1 MVLITKRFT
10 KIFKLSLVAALC
22 CVAFVLSSKYVDRD
36 MPSRDYREYLKEY
49 IDTYTKAAGSLKEDG
64 SGEASPGLSQDKDG
78 GSGGLGNDMKEATP
92 DDAMK
97 STGGT
102 LRDTKR
108 KENMHQFYKQ
118 VFKNLRMNSP
128 MGKSSRQYDSRCKL
142 SGDIGGRPDDYN
154 NWDKLTSKNLGEC
167 LIISPKEKALL
178 KSKHHDFVESLKPL
192 VLPKGTYK
200 GDGIVTVGGGK
211 FSVLSFLI
219 IKTLR
224 NLGTTLPVE
233 VFIPPKDE
241 GETEFCETLLP
252 KYNAKCIFISDVLPK
267 DTIDNFNF
275 EGYQFKSISIIASSF
290 ENLLLLDAD
299 NFPIKPLDK
308 IFDEEPYKSRGMVLW
323 PDFWRRTT
331 NPAYYDIA
339 DISVNYKKRVRNCM
353 DDMTPPQLYTPD
365 MTDLS
370 NVPLHD
376 LEHTIPDV
384 STESGQLM
392 ISKSKHLAT
401 VLLSLYYNVNGPS
414 WYYPIFSQKASG
426 EGDKETFI
434 AAANYYELPSYQ
446 VKSVT
451 AVDGYH
457 QPSGFRGV
465 AMLQHDFVQD
475 YQRYRWA
482 TNDINT
488 KYSGQA
494 QQYIKLD
501 PDYTPEAVYKK
512 YFEPEDLKEV
522 DIMFVH
528 SNLPKFD
535 PFTLWSDQDLIVE
548 GKHIRSYTNLKRLN
562 HYDLELENFKAFN
575 EYLCV
580 HRSHFKYLDD
590 KLGGDQRKWKGMCSY
605 ISDRLR
611 FLERTHSDAI
621 SSS

>member
-1 MVLITKRFT
+1 MIVLTKRFT
-10 KIFKLSLVAALC
+10 KVFKLSLVAALF

-36 MPSRDYREYLKEY
+36 MASLEYRKYLQEY
-49 IDTYTKAAGSLKEDG
+49 IDTYTGTVGSQND
-64 SGEASPGLSQDKDG
+64 DG
-78 GSGGLGNDMKEATP
+78 GGTKLGKSYEGGDVADGDMGSRGKELVSGDTMKP
-92 DDAMK
+92 
-97 STGGT
+97 TGESA
-102 LRDTKR
+102 RDQKR
-108 KENMHQFYKQ
+108 RENLQKFYKQ
-118 VFKNLRMNSP
+118 VFHSLRMNSP
-128 MGKSSRQYDSRCKL
+128 MGKSERQYDPRCKL
-142 SGDIGGRPDDYN
+142 NGDIGARTDDYE
-154 NWDKLTSKNLGEC
+154 NWSKLTSKNLGEC
-167 LIISPKEKALL
+167 LILSNKEKSLL
-178 KSKHHDFVESLKPL
+178 KNKHDDFVESLRPL

-241 GETEFCETLLP
+241 GETEFCNTLLP
-252 KYNAKCIFISDVLPK
+252 KYNAKCIYISDVLPK
-267 DTIDNFNF
+267 DVIDNFDF
-275 EGYQFKSISIIASSF
+275 KGYQFKSISIIASSF

-299 NFPIKPLDK
+299 NFPIKDLDNV
-308 IFDEEPYKSRGMVLW
+308 FDEEPYKSTGMVLW

-331 NPAYYDIA
+331 NPAYYEIA

-353 DDMTPPQLYTPD
+353 DDVTPPRAYTED
-365 MTDLS
+365 ISDLS
-370 NVPLHD
+370 DVPLHD
-376 LEHTIPDV
+376 LEYTIPDV

-392 ISKSKHLAT
+392 ISKSKHLPT

-434 AAANYYELPSYQ
+434 AAANFYGLSSYQ
-446 VKSVT
+446 VKSMT

-457 QPSGFRGV
+457 HSEGFRGV

-475 YQRYRWA
+475 YQRYQWA
-482 TNDINT
+482 TNDIHT
-488 KYSGQA
+488 QYSGVA
-494 QQYIKLD
+494 PQYLKLD
-501 PDYTPEAVYKK
+501 SEYSPEAFYKK

-535 PFTLWSDQDLIVE
+535 PFTLWSDQDLIVNGE
-548 GKHIRSYTNLKRLN
+548 HIRSYTNLKRLN
-562 HYDLELENFKAFN
+562 GYDLELENFRALN

-580 HRSHFKYLDD
+580 QRSQFKYLENELGDD
-590 KLGGDQRKWKGMCSY
+590 PKKWNSMCKY
-605 ISDRLR
+605 IKDRLK
-611 FLERTHSDAI
+611 FLERTHVDAVQG
-621 SSS
+621 